1 MENIMLSNLKYVA
14 VAAILSVGFA
24 GTIAA
29 PAEAGP
35 LKKIMKAGAFMAAGP
50 AVAGPLV
57 AGAPIAAAV
66 AAPIAVA
73 TAPLA
78 APVAIV
84 GAKAAAGGFVAGAA
98 ARALLRR

>member
-1 MENIMLSNLKYVA
+1 MLSNLKYVA

-24 GTIAA
+24 GILTAPT

-35 LKKIMKAGAFMAAGP
+35 LKKIVKAGAFMAAGP
-50 AVAGPLV
+50 MVAGPLV
-57 AGAPIAAAV
+57 AGAPLAAAV
-66 AAPIAVA
+66 APLAVA

-84 GAKAAAGGFVAGAA
+84 GAKAAAGGFVVGAA